1 MSQDRPLLGIGL
13 MLGFCIVAPVGDAIA
28 KLLGTRVDLGEVLL
42 FRFAIQSLVL
52 IPLVAVT
59 GRAWRMSGRVLWLAA
74 LRTGLLILGISTM
87 FTALKFVPLADAVA
101 IAFVMPF
108 IMLLLGY
115 LFLQEEIGPHRLLAC
130 GVGFVGT
137 LLVIQPSFR
146 DVGYY
151 ALLPLGVAVI
161 FSFFILTTRK
171 IAKQTDPIGLQAVNG
186 VMATGVLLPVVL
198 AGNFLAVPGLTLS
211 ASTGQDFSL
220 LLGIGLVGTLAH
232 LLMTWSLR
240 FAPSASVAPMQY
252 LEIPVATAI
261 GLVIFGDLPN
271 TLASAGIAVTVAA
284 GLYVVSYEH
293 LGQWRRAR
301 SFAPPS
307 IPPSRRP
314 KPVAAE

>member
-1 MSQDRPLLGIGL
+1 L
-13 MLGFCIVAPVGDAIA
+13 
-28 KLLGTRVDLGEVLL
+28 LLGT
-42 FRFAIQSLVL
+42 FAPFAIAAMASTPAIVSGGGGIDISIGPLMAVISIVFVTIL
-52 IPLVAVT
+52 LPSGLGDPWFAIP
-59 GRAWRMSGRVLWLAA
+59 
-74 LRTGLLILGISTM
+74 
-87 FTALKFVPLADAVA
+87 
-101 IAFVMPF
+101 